1 MPLSVSSA
9 TPNKPCHVERSEVS
23 HALVARCFAAL
34 NMTDGCSPFYAPQ
47 RRTYMKVW
55 KVCALA
61 GAHKLSTFS
70 RNRLRS
76 QARRTNMRPQ
86 SYPYR
91 SHPYAGRNPGPPV
104 LLERE
109 ERRQAGRFQKL
120 FSKYRVLLLIAI
132 TLLSLFAIGLVRLY
146 DPQSPTLLFL
156 DMGPMQ
162 SQQ

>member
-9 TPNKPCHVERSEVS
+9 TPNKPCHVERSEAS

-70 RNRLRS
+70 RNRLAS
-76 QARRTNMRPQ
+76 E
-86 SYPYR
+86 
-91 SHPYAGRNPGPPV
+91 PGQV
-104 LLERE
+104 KKHLLR
-109 ERRQAGRFQKL
+109 
-120 FSKYRVLLLIAI
+120 
-132 TLLSLFAIGLVRLY
+132 
-146 DPQSPTLLFL
+146 SPTFL
-156 DMGPMQ
+156 GHHI
-162 SQQ
+162 SSCIKLC